1 MIELLKSSFDVGI
14 GTVDQL
20 LDCKAGLLPKDLGKL
35 QHRTA
40 GFLLLLDPVCS
51 LHFGLSLSPGLEEL
65 RHARNIG
72 Y

>member
-1 MIELLKSSFDVGI
+1 MIELFESSFDVGI
-14 GTVDQL
+14 RTVDQL
-20 LDCKAGLLPKDLGKL
+20 LDCKAGLLPEDIGEL

-40 GFLLLLDPVCS
+40 SFLLLLEPVCG

-72 Y
+72 R